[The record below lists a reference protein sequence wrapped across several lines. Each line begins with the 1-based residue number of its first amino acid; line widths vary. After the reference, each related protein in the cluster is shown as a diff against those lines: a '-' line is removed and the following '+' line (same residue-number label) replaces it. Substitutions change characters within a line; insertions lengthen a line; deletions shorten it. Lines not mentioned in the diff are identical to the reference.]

1 MGIVPASAFHSSE
14 LMRSLAADC
23 AAHQLDLK
31 AGLHQMMLC
40 CYAAWGHITAR
51 QLRACNRL
59 QFLQLTARCMQ
70 TERYLEVGSYKNVSK
85 PSELPD
91 L

>member
-31 AGLHQMMLC
+31 AGLYQMMLC
-40 CYAAWGHITAR
+40 CLCCLGAYHSETASG
-51 QLRACNRL
+51 L
-59 QFLQLTARCMQ
+59 QSSSISVTDSALHADREILGGRILQECVKT
-70 TERYLEVGSYKNVSK
+70 K
-85 PSELPD
+85 
-91 L
+91 